1 MSRFDKHIFI
11 CTNQRAPEDPRGCCA
26 AKGSEKVLEAFKV
39 ELVRRG
45 LKGRMRA
52 NKAGCLDNC
61 ARGVSVVVYPD
72 AVWYGGVTPEDVAEI
87 VDKHLLGGQPV
98 ERLRLRPGD
107 FRAAG
112 TGEAP
117 AAGRGGKS

>member
-1 MSRFDKHIFI
+1 MSRFEKHIFI
-11 CTNQRAPEDPRGCCA
+11 CINQRAPADPRGCCTA
-26 AKGSEKVLEAFKV
+26 RGSEKVVEAFKV

-72 AVWYGGVTPEDVAEI
+72 GVWYGGVTPEDVPEI
-87 VDKHLLGGQPV
+87 VEKHLIGGQPV
-98 ERLRLRPGD
+98 ERLRLRQAD
-107 FRAAG
+107 FR
-112 TGEAP
+112 TP
-117 AAGRGGKS
+117 AAPGIKG

>member
-1 MSRFDKHIFI
+1 MAAVSRFERHIFI
-11 CTNQRAPEDPRGCCA
+11 CTNQRPDADPRGCCA
-26 AKGSEKVLEAFKV
+26 ARGSGKVVEAFKV

-61 ARGVSVVVYPD
+61 ARGVSVVIYPD
-72 AVWYGGVTPEDVAEI
+72 GVWYGGVTAEDVPEI
-87 VDKHLLGGQPV
+87 VERHLVGGEPV
-98 ERLRLRPGD
+98 ERLRLRDGE

-112 TGEAP
+112 SGSKT
-117 AAGRGGKS
+117 